1 MNKKTSNP
9 YLRDGVDV
17 YLNTEHGDVTF
28 VYLSTRKRLH
38 LRCHPILVQTL
49 ALMTGKFSFE
59 DIKSW
64 IEDNNPQN
72 LPNNAFEKFLD
83 YLISKNIVVNK
94 NYIEDI
100 NLPNEYKNFIVKQL
114 NFLMDIL
121 DSVKDVEKVQQKI
134 YNAKIAIFGIGAI
147 GGWIGQQ
154 LAMMGF
160 INFKLFDFDI
170 VERTDKS
177 RHCYY
182 KHNEIGTEKTT
193 VFADHLRSINPMI
206 NIESFNISLNI
217 DTNLNDYL
225 YDVDFI
231 INAADEPYIGYTSLK
246 LSRYCVSTLKPLF
259 IAGGFDA
266 HLASIGEL
274 IIPNVTPC
282 SDCYANYFQKALEN
296 WKPIVHPVENRSIA
310 FGGINSMSVFSAS
323 TSSLTILK
331 YFINEENINEIGGR
345 GEFLFPNYNLDTF
358 EVYRNAECRVCKN
371 KTAP

>member
-1 MNKKTSNP
+1 
-9 YLRDGVDV
+9 
-17 YLNTEHGDVTF
+17 
-28 VYLSTRKRLH
+28 
-38 LRCHPILVQTL
+38 
-49 ALMTGKFSFE
+49 
-59 DIKSW
+59 
-64 IEDNNPQN
+64 
-72 LPNNAFEKFLD
+72 
-83 YLISKNIVVNK
+83 
-94 NYIEDI
+94 
-100 NLPNEYKNFIVKQL
+100 
-114 NFLMDIL
+114 
-121 DSVKDVEKVQQKI
+121 
-134 YNAKIAIFGIGAI
+134 
-147 GGWIGQQ
+147 
-154 LAMMGF
+154 
-160 INFKLFDFDI
+160 
-170 VERTDKS
+170 
-177 RHCYY
+177 
-182 KHNEIGTEKTT
+182 
-193 VFADHLRSINPMI
+193 MI

>member
-17 YLNTEHGDVTF
+17 YLNTEDGDVTF

-121 DSVKDVEKVQQKI
+121 DSVKDVEKV
-134 YNAKIAIFGIGAI
+134 
-147 GGWIGQQ
+147 
-154 LAMMGF
+154 
-160 INFKLFDFDI
+160 
-170 VERTDKS
+170 E
-177 RHCYY
+177 
-182 KHNEIGTEKTT
+182 
-193 VFADHLRSINPMI
+193 
-206 NIESFNISLNI
+206 
-217 DTNLNDYL
+217 
-225 YDVDFI
+225 
-231 INAADEPYIGYTSLK
+231 
-246 LSRYCVSTLKPLF
+246 
-259 IAGGFDA
+259 
-266 HLASIGEL
+266 
-274 IIPNVTPC
+274 
-282 SDCYANYFQKALEN
+282 
-296 WKPIVHPVENRSIA
+296 
-310 FGGINSMSVFSAS
+310 
-323 TSSLTILK
+323 
-331 YFINEENINEIGGR
+331 
-345 GEFLFPNYNLDTF
+345 
-358 EVYRNAECRVCKN
+358 
-371 KTAP
+371 